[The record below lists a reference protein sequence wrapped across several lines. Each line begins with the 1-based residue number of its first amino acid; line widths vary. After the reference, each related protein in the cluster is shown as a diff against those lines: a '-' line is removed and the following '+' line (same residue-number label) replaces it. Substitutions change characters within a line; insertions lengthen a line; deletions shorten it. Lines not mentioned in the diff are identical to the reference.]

1 MWTLGVK
8 DEDTKEIIPFGN
20 TAYVSVNYVVMLQ
33 TRAHIFVFP
42 FMVVDI
48 LIQSHSFLESL
59 TLQILIT
66 YYMEQTPSSEAN
78 RFPASQ
84 EIPRILCNPTVHY
97 HIHKF
102 PPPVPVVGQLDP
114 VQTITSHFVKIL
126 PNITILSTSGSPKCS
141 LTLTFPN
148 QNPVYASRLP
158 HTRYMPCRPHSLNST
173 ADRNVDDRFRAR
185 FEG

>member
-1 MWTLGVK
+1 LWTLGVK

-78 RFPASQ
+78 TFPASQ
-84 EIPRILCNPTVHY
+84 EIPRILCNPKVHY
-97 HIHKF
+97 RIYKS
-102 PPPVPVVGQLDP
+102 PPPVP
-114 VQTITSHFVKIL
+114 ITSQI
-126 PNITILSTSGSPKCS
+126 NR
-141 LTLTFPN
+141 
-148 QNPVYASRLP
+148 VYAP
-158 HTRYMPCRPHSLNST
+158 HPTS
-173 ADRNVDDRFRAR
+173 
-185 FEG
+185 